1 MRSSFG
7 QEVHS
12 LGIALDNKTGNAM
25 TKWQAQKKLGA
36 AGPSPVL
43 LGRK

>member
-25 TKWQAQKKLGA
+25 TKWLTKETRSSWTIACL
-36 AGPSPVL
+36 AG
-43 LGRK
+43 